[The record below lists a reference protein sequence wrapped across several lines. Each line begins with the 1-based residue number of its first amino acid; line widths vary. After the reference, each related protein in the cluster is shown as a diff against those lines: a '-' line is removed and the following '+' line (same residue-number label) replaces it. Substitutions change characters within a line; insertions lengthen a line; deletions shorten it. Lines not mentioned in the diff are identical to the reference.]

1 MKGSKSSMEKI
12 EEQMLEIAE
21 QTSAKKQNVP
31 KSQKSDKVAYLWLL
45 PAVLLLLVFGYYPP
59 LKGLV
64 LAFTDYS
71 GGGGKLN
78 FIGFANFIELFQ
90 DEQYGIFYLSL
101 RNMVVFTIT
110 GLVLGNVMTIIL
122 AELLHNLRF
131 EKLSSFFRFA
141 FIIPILVPS
150 VVSTLLWT
158 KVIFM
163 PSSTGLANQ
172 ILAAFG
178 LEPSLWY
185 YSSESSMVA
194 MILTGIPW
202 VGGTGFLIYLA
213 GLQGI
218 SPEIYEASRLDGCG
232 MFRRIFV
239 IDLPL
244 IRGQIKYFIIMGVI
258 AGLQNYSMQLIIQ
271 QDITNTGLVVPAYY
285 MYSMAFAKGSRFGY
299 ASSIGCVVFV
309 IALIITIINNKLLKS
324 SEEEV

>member
-1 MKGSKSSMEKI
+1 MKIAKRET
-12 EEQMLEIAE
+12 EAVIAE
-21 QTSAKKQNVP
+21 EEAVSVAAENEKKKAKQM
-31 KSQKSDKVAYLWLL
+31 KSDKAAYLWLL
-45 PAVLLLLVFGYYPP
+45 PVVILLLVFGYYPP
-59 LKGLV
+59 LKGLF
-64 LAFTDYS
+64 LSFTDYS
-71 GGGGKLN
+71 GGNGKLN
-78 FIGFANFIELFQ
+78 FIWFDNFTELFR

-101 RNMVVFTIT
+101 RNMVVFTVT
-110 GLVLGNVMTIIL
+110 GLVIGNVMTILL
-122 AELLHNLRF
+122 AELLNNLRF
-131 EKLSSFFRFA
+131 EKLSSVFRFA

-158 KVIFM
+158 KVIFI
-163 PSSTGLANQ
+163 PSSAGLANR
-172 ILAAFG
+172 ILGVFG

-185 YSSESSMVA
+185 YDSGSSMLA

-232 MFRRIFV
+232 LFKRIFV

-244 IRGQIKYFIIMGVI
+244 IKGQIKYFIIMGVI

-285 MYSMAFAKGSRFGY
+285 MYAMAFSKGSRFGY
-299 ASSIGCVVFV
+299 ASSIGCVIFL
-309 IALIITIINNKLLKS
+309 IALIITVVNNKLLKS
-324 SEEEV
+324 AEEL